1 MKKNDVKLVYTEK
14 DALLGE
20 FGYRKKEF
28 VEAMKHLYNTVQQ
41 SFILA
46 TYYT

>member
-1 MKKNDVKLVYTEK
+1 MNDVKLVYTEK

-28 VEAMKHLYNTVQQ
+28 VEAFKHLYKTVQQ
-41 SFILA
+41 FITLA